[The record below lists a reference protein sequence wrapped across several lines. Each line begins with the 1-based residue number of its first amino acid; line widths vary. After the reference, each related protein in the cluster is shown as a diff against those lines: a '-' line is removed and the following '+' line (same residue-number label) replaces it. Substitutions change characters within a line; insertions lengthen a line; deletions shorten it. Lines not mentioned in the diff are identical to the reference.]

1 MANPVKPKHPKARSG
16 DRADKT
22 VLYLYGIT
30 KSSVSVPQVLGVDD
44 IAQIEPIPCA
54 GLVCWISRV
63 PHSDFAENLAKNIE
77 NLDWLAA
84 MSVRHQRAV
93 SAIAEA
99 SEILPARFGTIF
111 LDESSLTTD
120 IKSRKSALE
129 ADFKRVQGS
138 EEWGVKVFALPPQA
152 TPLPANVRTGKDYLQ
167 AKSAMLQK
175 RHTQKE
181 DEEIKSFAEALKKIS
196 VATAEGGS
204 ISGGR
209 RDLTYQVSLL
219 LKKANRQKLEA
230 LLGRYST
237 QWKGTRKVECTG
249 PWPPYSFVSRSIQ

>member
-1 MANPVKPKHPKARSG
+1 MANPVKPKQPNAR
-16 DRADKT
+16 AENKK

-30 KSSVSVPQVLGVDD
+30 KSSEPVPPVLGVDD
-44 IAQIEPIPCA
+44 VAKIEPIPCA

-63 PHSDFAENLAKNIE
+63 PGYDFAENLAQNIE

-93 SAIAEA
+93 SAISESAEV
-99 SEILPARFGTIF
+99 LPARFATIF
-111 LDESSLTTD
+111 LDESSLTAD

-129 ADFKRVQGS
+129 ADFKRIQGS
-138 EEWGVKVFALPPQA
+138 EEWGIKVFALPPR
-152 TPLPANVRTGKDYLQ
+152 TIPLPANVRTGKDYLQ
-167 AKSAMLQK
+167 AKSAMLRK
-175 RHTQKE
+175 RPTQEE

-209 RDLTYQVSLL
+209 RDLQYQVSLL
-219 LKKANRQKLEA
+219 LKKTNRQKLEA
-230 LLGRYST
+230 LLGRFST
-237 QWKGTRKVECTG
+237 QWKQTRKLECTG